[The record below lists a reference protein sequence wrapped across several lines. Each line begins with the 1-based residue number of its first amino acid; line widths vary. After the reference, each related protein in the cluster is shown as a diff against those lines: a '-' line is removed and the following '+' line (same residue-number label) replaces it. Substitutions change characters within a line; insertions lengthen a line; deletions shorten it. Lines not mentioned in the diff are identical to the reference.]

1 MERTRITIQ
10 GVDDITQEDT
20 YTDVVA
26 QVDFA
31 FSMHTD
37 DKKRRRQNISRAI
50 KALKPTKRSILSPRR
65 WWFGGKWAHRL
76 PTQCCIDGVDCSN
89 ADYGDLRNHYMRDVN
104 GKMKKF
110 QPWSGVLEGKGVP
123 VPGTYCPQH
132 LMLYHK
138 LSEWLIEEDAEA
150 DPRLLTKMMKR
161 GITYIPV
168 VKKRKQPEPALVQK
182 WEPVMLEAR
191 NDGIPVLELR
201 DSTDCPNCGHTV
213 TLRAKLVALQEGKLK
228 AGALSTGQAAG
239 QMMKG
244 TNEME
249 TQ

>member
-1 MERTRITIQ
+1 
-10 GVDDITQEDT
+10 
-20 YTDVVA
+20 
-26 QVDFA
+26 
-31 FSMHTD
+31 
-37 DKKRRRQNISRAI
+37 
-50 KALKPTKRSILSPRR
+50 
-65 WWFGGKWAHRL
+65 
-76 PTQCCIDGVDCSN
+76 
-89 ADYGDLRNHYMRDVN
+89 MRDVN

>member
-1 MERTRITIQ
+1 MECTGWTLQ
-10 GVDDITQEDT
+10 GVDDITQDET
-20 YTDVVA
+20 YTDIIA

-31 FSMHTD
+31 FSTHSD
-37 DKKRRRQNISRAI
+37 EKKRRRQNIGRAV
-50 KALKPTKRSILSPRR
+50 KALRPTKRSLLSPRR

-76 PTQCCIDGVDCSN
+76 PSQCCIDGVDCLSS
-89 ADYGDLRNHYMRDVN
+89 DYGDLRTHYMREKD
-104 GKMKKF
+104 GRMKKF
-110 QPWSGVLEGKGVP
+110 QPWSGVLEGKGTP

-132 LMLYHK
+132 LMLFHK

-150 DPRLLTKMMKR
+150 DPRLLTRMMKR

-168 VKKRKQPEPALVQK
+168 VKKKKRPEAPLVQK

-191 NDGIPVLELR
+191 NDGIPVLELA
-201 DSTDCPNCGHTV
+201 DSTNCPNCGHHIA
-213 TLRAKLVALQEGKLK
+213 LRTKLVALQEGKLK
-228 AGALSTGQAAG
+228 GTSSSTGQAEAARS
-239 QMMKG
+239 QG

>member
-1 MERTRITIQ
+1 MERTRRIIQ
-10 GVDDITQEDT
+10 GVDDITEDDT

-31 FSMHTD
+31 FSTHTD
-37 DKKRRRQNISRAI
+37 EKKRRRQNIRRAI

-76 PTQCCIDGVDCSN
+76 PTQCCIDGVDCTH
-89 ADYGDLRNHYMRDVN
+89 ADYGDLRTHYMRDEN
-104 GKMKKF
+104 GRMKKF
-110 QPWSGVLEGKGVP
+110 QPWSGVLEGRGVP

-132 LMLYHK
+132 LMLFHK

-150 DPRLLTKMMKR
+150 DPKLLTRMMKR

-168 VKKRKQPEPALVQK
+168 VKKKKKPEAPLVQK

-191 NDGIPVLELR
+191 NDGIPVLELG
-201 DSTDCPNCGHTV
+201 DSTDCPNCGYHS
-213 TLRAKLVALQEGKLK
+213 TLRTKLVDLQEGKLK
-228 AGALSTGQAAG
+228 ATAPSTGLANNMRSQE
-239 QMMKG
+239 

-249 TQ
+249 TR

>member
-191 NDGIPVLELR
+191 NDGIPILELR

-228 AGALSTGQAAG
+228 AGAVSTGQAAS